1 LRFVVDC
8 MLGSLAKWL
17 KILGLDTRYDPALDD
32 DDLVEIA
39 DRQDRILVTRDSRL
53 VRRRRLREPIFI
65 VSQDLHEQIH
75 QVLREKNIKINPGLL
90 LSRCLDCN
98 RPTENVPREAVRDL
112 VPAYVYRTQEKFSRC
127 PACGKTYWQATHVTR
142 MLERLRKEF
151 RIPLPGGGN

>member
-1 LRFVVDC
+1 MRFVVDC

-65 VSQDLHEQIH
+65 VSQDLHDQIR
-75 QVLREKNIKINPGLL
+75 QVLRE
-90 LSRCLDCN
+90 
-98 RPTENVPREAVRDL
+98 
-112 VPAYVYRTQEKFSRC
+112 
-127 PACGKTYWQATHVTR
+127 
-142 MLERLRKEF
+142 
-151 RIPLPGGGN
+151 

>member
-1 LRFVVDC
+1 MRFVVDC

-17 KILGLDTRYDPALDD
+17 KILGLDTTYDPALDD

-65 VSQDLHEQIH
+65 VSQDLHDQIR

-127 PACGKTYWQATHVTR
+127 PACGKIFWQATHVTR

>member
-1 LRFVVDC
+1 MRFVVDC

-65 VSQDLHEQIH
+65 VSQDLHDQIR
-75 QVLREKNIKINPGLL
+75 QVLREKKLQINPDLL
-90 LSRCLDCN
+90 LSRCLVCN

-127 PACGKTYWQATHVTR
+127 PACGKIYWQGTHVTR
-142 MLERLRKEF
+142 MLERLRSEF
-151 RIPLPGGGN
+151 LF